1 MTTKLGDDPPTDDS
15 KPMLLSDE
23 QVEQEQDKPAMTT
36 KLGDDPPTDDSKPM
50 SLSEE
55 KVDLSDK
62 EKSASFQSSEN
73 EDKSP
78 VPDLLESSEN
88 NGPID
93 DEVSDSDKVKSIDT
107 NQRDPFAA
115 LN

>member
-1 MTTKLGDDPPTDDS
+1 MTAKLANDPPTDD
-15 KPMLLSDE
+15 KPI
-23 QVEQEQDKPAMTT
+23 
-36 KLGDDPPTDDSKPM
+36 

-55 KVDLSDK
+55 KVDLGEK
-62 EKSASFQSSEN
+62 EKSTSFQSTDN
-73 EDKSP
+73 EDKMH
-78 VPDLLESSEN
+78 VQDLLESSEN
-88 NGPID
+88 SSPID

>member
-1 MTTKLGDDPPTDDS
+1 MTVKLGDDPPTDD
-15 KPMLLSDE
+15 KPIS
-23 QVEQEQDKPAMTT
+23 
-36 KLGDDPPTDDSKPM
+36 LG
-50 SLSEE
+50 EE

-62 EKSASFQSSEN
+62 EKSASFQSSDN
-73 EDKSP
+73 VDKSH
-78 VPDLLESSEN
+78 VHDLLESSEN

-107 NQRDPFAA
+107 NQMDPFAS

>member
-1 MTTKLGDDPPTDDS
+1 LLSDEQVDQEQDKPVMTTKLGDDPPTDD
-15 KPMLLSDE
+15 KPL
-23 QVEQEQDKPAMTT
+23 
-36 KLGDDPPTDDSKPM
+36 

-62 EKSASFQSSEN
+62 EKSASFQSAEN
-73 EDKSP
+73 VDKSP
-78 VPDLLESSEN
+78 VQDLLESSEN

-93 DEVSDSDKVKSIDT
+93 DEVSDSDKVTSIDT